1 MHFVYQ
7 KSLRFSN
14 NNDKK
19 IMSGIASIKELI
31 RLSATVQIPRESLVD
46 HFRIRKP
53 EVFHDVHE
61 FRLLLC
67 QAWVK
72 LFFFLDRTRSVSSVV
87 MRRINREMLRQ
98 RENLAVDRLVE
109 RL

>member
-1 MHFVYQ
+1 VNVAY
-7 KSLRFSN
+7 
-14 NNDKK
+14 NDKK
-19 IMSGIASIKELI
+19 IMSRIASIKELI
-31 RLSATVQIPRESLVD
+31 RVSATVQIPGESLVD
-46 HFRIRKP
+46 HFRIRKS

-61 FRLLLC
+61 FRLLLR

-72 LFFFLDRTRSVSSVV
+72 HFFFLDRTGSISSVV
-87 MRRINREMLRQ
+87 VRRINREMLRQ